1 MLSVQQAEPSRSD
14 ISARLAA
21 LVQSSG
27 DAIIGETLDGIITD
41 WNPAAER
48 LYGYTPTEI
57 IGHHL
62 TMVVPPER
70 MAETEALLAR
80 VHQGESIE
88 GIETVRIRK
97 DGRMIDVALTISP
110 VWDESG
116 RIIATSA
123 IVRDV
128 TAVKANARALA
139 DSERRFRTAFTNAP
153 IGMTLVGPDG
163 RILQANA
170 AFCVMLGYDQTDVEC
185 MTFQQLTYPED
196 LELNLRLMGSVL
208 AGERDTYEM
217 EKRYRHR
224 NGALVWAH
232 IRVSLVRSDDGAPQ
246 YLITHIQDITARKEA
261 ETALARERDLL
272 RTVMDHVPDALYVK
286 DVNSRF
292 LRLNPSG
299 ARTLGIADPEEG
311 LGKTDFDFFPE
322 ALARRYFADEQQVI
336 ASGQPLLNRLEPQ
349 SEDEANAAWWLTST
363 APIRDETGTIVGI
376 VGSGR
381 DITERLHTEAA
392 LRESEARLR
401 ALLAA
406 LPDLMFRL
414 DRDGIIVDYK
424 ADRLDD
430 LMVPPE
436 AFLGRTVSETLPP
449 DVAGAIT
456 AAMERVLGS
465 GTSETVEYGLELPR
479 GWGEFEARLVAAGP
493 DEVVAIVRN
502 VTERKQAEEAL
513 RTALDA
519 AQSANRTRRQF
530 LAMMS
535 HELRTPMQA
544 ILGYSELLV
553 AQLAGSLTPDQME
566 DFAHIRDSAGRLITL
581 VNQILDLSRLEAGGL
596 ELAMQRVD
604 LTTII
609 EQVEEDVAPQAE
621 AKGIALAISPTDHLP
636 AVTGDATRLRQ
647 ILLNLVGNAVKFT
660 DDGAVQVSM
669 KTSEDEI
676 AVMVKDT
683 GIGIAPDVLPYIFDE
698 FRQADSGVTRRY
710 TGAGLGLTI
719 AKKLAEQHGGRI
731 SVTSQ
736 PNHGSTFTLHLPATG
751 TTVPVANHGLA
762 VFTSD

>member
-1 MLSVQQAEPSRSD
+1 MLSVQKAEPSRSD
-14 ISARLAA
+14 VSARLAA

-48 LYGYTPTEI
+48 LYGYTAAEV
-57 IGHHL
+57 IGQHL
-62 TMVVPPER
+62 TKVIPPEL

-80 VHQGESIE
+80 LHQGESIE
-88 GIETVRIRK
+88 GIETARIRK
-97 DGRMIDVALTISP
+97 DGRKIDVALTVSP
-110 VWDESG
+110 VRDESG

-163 RILQANA
+163 RILRAND
-170 AFCVMLGYDQTDVEC
+170 AFCAMLGYDEADLEC
-185 MTFQQLTYPED
+185 LTYQELTHPED
-196 LELNLRLMGSVL
+196 LDLNLRLMNGAL
-208 AGERDTYEM
+208 AGDRETYEL
-217 EKRYRHR
+217 EKRYRR
-224 NGALVWAH
+224 RDGAFVWAH
-232 IRVSLVRSDDGAPQ
+232 VRVSLVRSEDGAPQ

-261 ETALARERDLL
+261 EIALALERDLL

-292 LRLNPSG
+292 LRLNPP
-299 ARTLGIADPEEG
+299 AAHTLGLTDPAEA

-322 ALARRYFADEQQVI
+322 ALASRYFADEQQVI
-336 ASGQPLLNRLEPQ
+336 VTGQPLLNRLEPQ
-349 SEDEANAAWWLTST
+349 GEDEATAAWWLTST
-363 APIRDETGTIVGI
+363 APVRDQTGEIVGI

-392 LRESEARLR
+392 LQESEARLR

-414 DRDGIIVDYK
+414 DRDGIFVDYK

-430 LMVPPE
+430 LVMPPE

-449 DVAGAIT
+449 DVAAAIT
-456 AAMERVLGS
+456 AAMARVLGS
-465 GTSETVEYGLELPR
+465 GASETLEYGLELPD
-479 GWGEFEARLVAAGP
+479 GWGQFEARLVAAGP

-502 VTERKQAEEAL
+502 VTARKQADEAL
-513 RTALDA
+513 RAALDA

-553 AQLAGSLTPDQME
+553 AQLAGTLTPDQME
-566 DFAHIRDSAGRLITL
+566 DFEHIRDGAGRMITL

-596 ELAMQRVD
+596 ELANQWVD
-604 LTTII
+604 LATII

-621 AKGIALAISPTDHLP
+621 AKGIELEIDPPDHLP
-636 AVTGDATRLRQ
+636 PVMGDATRLRQ

-669 KTSEDEI
+669 QTSDDEI

-683 GIGIAPDVLPYIFDE
+683 GIGIAPDDLPFIFDE
-698 FRQADSGVTRRY
+698 FRQADSGMTRRY

-731 SVTSQ
+731 TVSSQ
-736 PNHGSTFTLHLPATG
+736 PNLGSTFTLHLPATG
-751 TTVPVANHGLA
+751 IDVPVGDRGLA
-762 VFTSD
+762 ALTLE